1 MDRWPFISMLTLF
14 LCCNTAYAQT
24 HFRAVSNTGNNAT
37 IGIPI
42 SINPS
47 VDGNLLDVD
56 DEIAVFADGRVMTDS
71 FCVGVTKWIKQSTA
85 ITVWGDN
92 EQTSALDGMRA
103 GTKFHFHVWR
113 SSTNTEY
120 ANAIV
125 TYVQG
130 DSIYR
135 MNGVSILAS
144 LSGGILQ
151 RYSTNVIES
160 SIRTMPMHFA
170 LNQNYPNPF
179 NPTTNIDFTVAA
191 DGKAVLKV
199 YNELGQEVAQL
210 FNGVAQAGRIIQTH
224 FKASGLASGIYF
236 SRLQAHGNSL
246 VKRMVLIK

>member
-1 MDRWPFISMLTLF
+1 MLTLF

-179 NPTTNIDFTVAA
+179 NTNTVVEYDIPSASKVSVEIYNVLGERVAELVNGELDAGYHSVVWNAAAASGVYFCRMEAASTVAP
-191 DGKAVLKV
+191 GRQFQQTMKVIVL
-199 YNELGQEVAQL
+199 
-210 FNGVAQAGRIIQTH
+210 R
-224 FKASGLASGIYF
+224 
-236 SRLQAHGNSL
+236 
-246 VKRMVLIK
+246 